1 MPPVTCSWN
10 DIQETSAEIPHW
22 WRVTTQIWVMLLTR
36 VVNLPQPIRS
46 TTEIWLI
53 VTCHQYGISVFIFR
67 CQFVGKPV
75 VALHNFGCF
84 PSLSEPTFTTYS
96 CTVHSTANGT
106 TSCQMSFNPSTLPVR
121 PSLQLLSSTE
131 LVSKEL

>member
-36 VVNLPQPIRS
+36 VVNLLQPIRS
-46 TTEIWLI
+46 NTKIWV
-53 VTCHQYGISVFIFR
+53 VTCHQYGISVLVFR
-67 CQFVGKPV
+67 CQFVGKSV
-75 VALHNFGCF
+75 VALQNFGYF
-84 PSLSEPTFTTYS
+84 PGLSEPTFATYS
-96 CTVHSTANGT
+96 CTAHSTANGT
-106 TSCQMSFNPSTLPVR
+106 TLRQMSFNPSTLPVR

>member
-1 MPPVTCSWN
+1 MPPVTCSWK
-10 DIQETSAEIPHW
+10 DIRETSAEIPHW

-46 TTEIWLI
+46 NTEIWV
-53 VTCHQYGISVFIFR
+53 VTCHQYGISVLVFR
-67 CQFVGKPV
+67 CQFVGKSV
-75 VALHNFGCF
+75 VALQNFGCF
-84 PSLSEPTFTTYS
+84 PGLSEPTFATYS
-96 CTVHSTANGT
+96 CTAHSTANGT
-106 TSCQMSFNPSTLPVR
+106 TSRQMSFNPSTLPVR